1 MPLVINMEVTDA
13 EQQDQWFEQ
22 AHWMLGVIYDKNQ
35 KTGQPDATQ
44 MTGAS
49 STVQQIHHARSTI
62 STHVK
67 KPNHPVSPIPT
78 LFQYDEEK
86 SFLKQFAEYDN
97 IKESN
102 RLNSQL
108 YTTTTNTSTTS
119 QSSSSKFSMKL
130 SNLSEKW
137 EKNLFNLKSKWS
149 SSSSSSTTS
158 STTSSKKN
166 RDSSNSNS
174 TWCSPSNFDADLCH
188 SVSRSNSLLMD
199 AEDLILDEG
208 SSKAS
213 SPTNSYISAKGAPT
227 LRNVYELEHR

>member
-1 MPLVINMEVTDA
+1 MEVTDA

-35 KTGQPDATQ
+35 KAGNPDAAQ

-49 STVQQIHHARSTI
+49 SAHQIHHARSTI
-62 STHVK
+62 STHSK

-97 IKESN
+97 IKESS
-102 RLNSQL
+102 RLTSQV
-108 YTTTTNTSTTS
+108 YTAPTNASSSS
-119 QSSSSKFSMKL
+119 QSSSSKFSLKF

-137 EKNLFNLKSKWS
+137 EKNLFNLKNKWS
-149 SSSSSSTTS
+149 SSSSSSTAS

-166 RDSSNSNS
+166 RNSSNSNS

-199 AEDLILDEG
+199 AEDLITDEG

-213 SPTNSYISAKGAPT
+213 SPTNSYIAAKDAPT